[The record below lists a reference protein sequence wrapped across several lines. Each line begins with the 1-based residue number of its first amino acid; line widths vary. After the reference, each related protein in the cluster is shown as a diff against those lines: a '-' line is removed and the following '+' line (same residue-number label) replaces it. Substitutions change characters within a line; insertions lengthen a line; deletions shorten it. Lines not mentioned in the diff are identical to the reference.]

1 EASYYENVQSDWEEM
16 DDTKDSFIW
25 GKPDQVNFNVYNQ
38 NKADQVTVSGT
49 SKTSILQA
57 TTGSLNVPSYNKDDS
72 FIGSLSGVFNST
84 SGSDK
89 ITVYFSIGNREYS
102 TDISTTETGNIPFRI
117 DYEINFPIA
126 REANV
131 SGIITLGK
139 E

>member
-1 EASYYENVQSDWEEM
+1 
-16 DDTKDSFIW
+16 
-25 GKPDQVNFNVYNQ
+25 
-38 NKADQVTVSGT
+38 GT
-49 SKTSILQA
+49 SKTSILEA

-89 ITVYFSIGNREYS
+89 ITVYFSIGNGEQS
-102 TDISTTETGNIPFRI
+102 AEITTTETGNIPFRI

-139 E
+139 ESAVLDLDYQIITGLTFDISAELTGGELKSNSSYLHRNYND